1 MGEKLKVINQ
11 VSLHDLNMDIE
22 LNAGTA
28 KSNKRQ
34 SIHLQNDRF
43 RLELSDKEYVQ
54 MAVAI
59 HVAAENIKRVKEL

>member
-11 VSLHDLNMDIE
+11 VSLHDLDMDIE

-59 HVAAENIKRVKEL
+59 HVAAEKIKQVKEL